1 VSESKAS
8 EPQSGARSVA
18 RSGWRTALV
27 GIAAFLVAVLAVG
40 GAQLT
45 SAAWT
50 DNEHVTA
57 TVSSGSVSAPTNLI
71 CLQSGGLL
79 SSSIPISW
87 TAPAT
92 GPAPTSYTVY
102 FAGTAGTGSFT
113 VTGTSAVITG
123 GLLTLGSAQVTVVS
137 NYGNWQ
143 SPASNART
151 ISLVLIVGWGCS

>member
-1 VSESKAS
+1 MSESQGS
-8 EPQSGARSVA
+8 EPQRNARPVA

-27 GIAAFLVAVLAVG
+27 GIAAFLVAALAVG
-40 GAQLT
+40 GTQLT

-50 DNEHVTA
+50 DNEVVTP
-57 TVSSGSVSAPTNLI
+57 TVTSGSVSAPTSLI
-71 CLQSGGLL
+71 CVQSGGLL

-87 TAPAT
+87 TAPAS

-123 GLLTLGSAQVTVVS
+123 GLLSIGSAQVTVAA
-137 NYGNWQ
+137 NYNNWQ
-143 SPASNART
+143 SVRSNART
-151 ISLVLIVGWGCS
+151 ISLVLVLGWGCS

>member
-1 VSESKAS
+1 VSESQAS
-8 EPQSGARSVA
+8 EPQGGVSPVA

-27 GIAAFLVAVLAVG
+27 GIAAFLVAALAVG
-40 GAQLT
+40 GTQLT

-50 DNEHVTA
+50 DDEYVTP
-57 TVSSGSVSAPTNLI
+57 TVTSGSVSAPTNLI

-87 TAPAT
+87 TAPTT

-123 GLLTLGSAQVTVVS
+123 GLLSIGSAQVTVAA
-137 NYGNWQ
+137 NYSNWQ
-143 SPASNART
+143 SVRSNART
-151 ISLVLIVGWGCS
+151 ISLVLVLGWGCS